1 MDDKSSDDNYDS
13 LPDSEDAQDE
23 QVKIETKI
31 LNGLNRYVLP
41 KIGPSVKTLV
51 LECSRALTNGLVRDS
66 HSHSAKSVPLNFQ

>member
-1 MDDKSSDDNYDS
+1 MDDKSSEDSYDS
-13 LPDSEDAQDE
+13 LSDTEDAQDE

-41 KIGPSVKTLV
+41 KIGSSVKTLV

-66 HSHSAKSVPLNFQ
+66 HSIRV

>member
-41 KIGPSVKTLV
+41 KIGQSVKTLV
-51 LECSRALTNGLVRDS
+51 LECSRALTNGLVRDR